1 MWLHA
6 ACVVYCDRG
15 VVGLCFAGLSSD
27 FFSMII
33 STIFNRK
40 GSVTYQRTF
49 IMYLTILPW
58 IVVILEGIRLWKS
71 LVTNSFSVD
80 KVWSATLLTHFT
92 LHIEQRACLPNCSS
106 NRTKL
111 DFFPHLTKDL
121 NSKPPAYAPIGQL
134 DWHFYVNASATDTL
148 MSASRS
154 RDSQRHCVI
163 VETANH
169 GQWRIENC
177 AERSPIGQASGRC
190 VQTLL

>member
-6 ACVVYCDRG
+6 ACVVYCDCW

-92 LHIEQRACLPNCSS
+92 LHIEQRACLPKCSS

-111 DFFPHLTKDL
+111 KK
-121 NSKPPAYAPIGQL
+121 NSTPYQRSQSTQSRPPAPVGQL

-148 MSASRS
+148 MSASHATHKGSVLFWDGQSWPITNRELWWAFTNWP
-154 RDSQRHCVI
+154 SQR
-163 VETANH
+163 
-169 GQWRIENC
+169 
-177 AERSPIGQASGRC
+177 
-190 VQTLL
+190 